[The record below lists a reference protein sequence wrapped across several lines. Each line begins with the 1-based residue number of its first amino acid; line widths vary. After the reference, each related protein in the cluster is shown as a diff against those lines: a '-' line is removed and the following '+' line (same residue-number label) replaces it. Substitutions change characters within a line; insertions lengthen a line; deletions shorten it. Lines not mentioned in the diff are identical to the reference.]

1 VSETYALLGAG
12 WRESG
17 GRWHA
22 LPPDAA
28 RIERRGPTTH
38 CIVFER
44 PQAKAVEL
52 CLAAPEEA
60 LFLGGGERFERLD
73 LRGSVVRHYLEN
85 AGQGS
90 GTYLPVPWIASTAG
104 FSMGLAGHDAA
115 SFHLATPWEPDV
127 LRIQIESSR
136 IELHL
141 DLGTL
146 AEQHRAWIARVG
158 PPEKPGDAFFG
169 LWKAGDWRTEDALTV
184 AADREGFRAM
194 GLPLDVKLIDAYWE
208 EEIHCFEF
216 DRTKYPEGLDMV
228 RTMAAE
234 GTQVHLWLCPWLVVG
249 TRAHASALDLGH
261 VIVDR
266 QGQPLVRRPGA
277 NPNVRAALIDFTNPS
292 ARDWWVQGLR
302 SLVQR
307 GIAGFKADFGEQLPD
322 HAVLHNGLSGP
333 GAHNAYVKAYLD
345 ATAAAFEG
353 PVRPVL
359 SRSAQAGCRQQIWS
373 GDQTSDFCPKSG
385 LPAAIRAAQS
395 ASLSGFPFIGSDIG
409 GYFGTP
415 TPQVFARWAQFSA
428 FQPLFMLHGLGCR
441 EPWQMDADSK
451 RIFTACAKLHLELK
465 PYFLALAAEAV
476 AGGLPPV
483 RMMPL
488 AFPEIEWRGLN
499 DWDQQFMLG
508 DALLV
513 APVAF
518 YASTRAVFLP
528 PGRWYDALSRRWI
541 DGGQTVLHEVPMDAV
556 PVFFREGAS
565 IPLQPDRL
573 SSEVWI
579 VHGLDTASANASA
592 RATAIAG
599 RPRVDAGTPRHW
611 ALSERGSI
619 HHALGELLSLE
630 AT

>member
-1 VSETYALLGAG
+1 MSETYALLGAG

-158 PPEKPGDAFFG
+158 PPEKPDDAFFG

-208 EEIHCFEF
+208 
-216 DRTKYPEGLDMV
+216 
-228 RTMAAE
+228 
-234 GTQVHLWLCPWLVVG
+234 
-249 TRAHASALDLGH
+249 
-261 VIVDR
+261 
-266 QGQPLVRRPGA
+266 
-277 NPNVRAALIDFTNPS
+277 
-292 ARDWWVQGLR
+292 
-302 SLVQR
+302 
-307 GIAGFKADFGEQLPD
+307 
-322 HAVLHNGLSGP
+322 
-333 GAHNAYVKAYLD
+333 
-345 ATAAAFEG
+345 
-353 PVRPVL
+353 
-359 SRSAQAGCRQQIWS
+359 
-373 GDQTSDFCPKSG
+373 
-385 LPAAIRAAQS
+385 
-395 ASLSGFPFIGSDIG
+395 
-409 GYFGTP
+409 
-415 TPQVFARWAQFSA
+415 
-428 FQPLFMLHGLGCR
+428 
-441 EPWQMDADSK
+441 
-451 RIFTACAKLHLELK
+451 
-465 PYFLALAAEAV
+465 
-476 AGGLPPV
+476 
-483 RMMPL
+483 
-488 AFPEIEWRGLN
+488 
-499 DWDQQFMLG
+499 
-508 DALLV
+508 
-513 APVAF
+513 
-518 YASTRAVFLP
+518 
-528 PGRWYDALSRRWI
+528 
-541 DGGQTVLHEVPMDAV
+541 
-556 PVFFREGAS
+556 
-565 IPLQPDRL
+565 
-573 SSEVWI
+573 
-579 VHGLDTASANASA
+579 
-592 RATAIAG
+592 
-599 RPRVDAGTPRHW
+599 
-611 ALSERGSI
+611 
-619 HHALGELLSLE
+619 
-630 AT
+630 